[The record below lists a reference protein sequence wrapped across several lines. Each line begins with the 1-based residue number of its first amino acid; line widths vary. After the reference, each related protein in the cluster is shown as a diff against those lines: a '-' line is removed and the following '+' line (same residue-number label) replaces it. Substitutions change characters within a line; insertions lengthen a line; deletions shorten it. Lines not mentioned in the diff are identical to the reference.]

1 MTAAELSVAFFL
13 QMFVIVGACR
23 AVGWLVKRFLDQPQ
37 VVGEMIAGVILG
49 PSLLG
54 LLAPDLQHALFPKES
69 RTILY
74 VSAQLGVGLYMFL
87 VGLGFEGEHFKC
99 NARSAAAV
107 SLSGIAAP
115 FLAAIALTPWLQGF
129 GLFGKGID
137 SFQATLFL
145 GAAISITAFP
155 VMARII
161 DERGLSRTPL
171 GTLSLSA
178 GAINDAGAWVV
189 LAIVLACLGDGS
201 MVAIKAI
208 AGGGLFV
215 LLLTTLGP
223 KLLAPLGRIADREG
237 KVSPALLGPV
247 VMLFML
253 CAWTMDAVGLHSV
266 FGGFIFGAVL
276 PRGILTRDIK
286 RQLEP
291 FALVLLVPVFFTFSG
306 LNTQLSM
313 VSNPGL
319 LLVAL
324 VILASSIVAKGF
336 ACWGAARLTGQ
347 DNATAMGIGA
357 LMNARGLMELIIIN
371 IGLEKGIIGPALFSM
386 LAVMAIVTTLMTSPL
401 LELGY
406 GKAGENQ
413 GLGDGHA
420 DASPQRARVESEGR
434 GIANASA
441 ISAQH
446 PRQMLRRLL

>member
-1 MTAAELSVAFFL
+1 
-13 QMFVIVGACR
+13 
-23 AVGWLVKRFLDQPQ
+23 
-37 VVGEMIAGVILG
+37 
-49 PSLLG
+49 
-54 LLAPDLQHALFPKES
+54 
-69 RTILY
+69 
-74 VSAQLGVGLYMFL
+74 
-87 VGLGFEGEHFKC
+87 
-99 NARSAAAV
+99 
-107 SLSGIAAP
+107 
-115 FLAAIALTPWLQGF
+115 
-129 GLFGKGID
+129 
-137 SFQATLFL
+137 
-145 GAAISITAFP
+145 
-155 VMARII
+155 
-161 DERGLSRTPL
+161 
-171 GTLSLSA
+171 
-178 GAINDAGAWVV
+178 
-189 LAIVLACLGDGS
+189 
-201 MVAIKAI
+201 VAIKAI

-215 LLLTTLGP
+215 LLMTALGP

-253 CAWTMDAVGLHSV
+253 CAWAMDAVGLHSV
-266 FGGFIFGAVL
+266 FGGFVLGAVL

-406 GKAGENQ
+406 GNAGDNEM
-413 GLGDGHA
+413 LGGGHA
-420 DASPQRARVESEGR
+420 DAEPQRARVESEES
-434 GIANASA
+434 GIANAAA
-441 ISAQH
+441 IAAQH